1 MAAGSNSAYSLLHP
15 KIQSWIY
22 SRGWTQLNPAQ
33 VQSIHAILDTQND
46 LVISAPTASGKTEA
60 AFLPLISELLASD
73 SPKGGLIVYVS
84 PLKALINDQWKRL
97 ESLCKEVDIQIIPW
111 HGDISAATKG
121 RVSSSLRSVILITP
135 ESLEAML
142 VNRPQLA
149 RSIAKKL
156 TSFVLDEFHSFVG
169 EHRGEQLVSLLD
181 RFSLLA
187 ERYVRRVALSATLG
201 DRSAVARLLSPTKP
215 SRVQHIQTSQE
226 GQSIRLRV
234 FGFESGEVH
243 IQMDPESDEN
253 ILDKDDKEPVDFLH
267 YVGRQIYEHRNSTN
281 LIFPNSRSN
290 TEVIV
295 DIGNQ
300 LCTESGVPKCFWAHH
315 GLLSKDV
322 REDVEQ
328 RAREGAKPMSISCTS
343 TLEMGIDIGAVDSVF
358 QVGPTQ
364 SVSSLRQRLGR
375 SGRRGKQP
383 VLRAYVN
390 EKSLE
395 SPAAQNDYSVMFR
408 ESLLRSMACLELIA
422 SDWYEPPE
430 IEGISLCITAHQIL
444 SILAQAGGTS
454 ASKLWHQIQ
463 SAEAYS
469 CSLDHFK
476 EILNSLGN
484 KELIIQLSNG
494 MLTLSERGERMTH
507 SMDFY
512 TVFDTEREFSVFNS
526 GNLIARIPISSLLA
540 EGDFLLL
547 AGRRWI
553 IKSINE
559 ASQSISVVQ
568 AQVRG
573 ITPGG
578 PGRLRIH
585 TRIRKKMKQILES
598 NSMPGYVDET
608 SLKLLSEARERYHL
622 LGLHDTSVLGSHD
635 GLVTWF
641 PWSGSRSVSGIQF
654 LLTALTDDSPTVH
667 SRELVVTAKCSSF
680 LEVKEK
686 LMALSL
692 QEVEEQ
698 MLEFF
703 STTLESAVTP
713 SSGKWSW
720 LLPRSL
726 KYIDCFS
733 RDIDLPQA
741 VEELL
746 GFEPPPGEEDL
757 SAVSTGV

>member
-1 MAAGSNSAYSLLHP
+1 MAKGSSSAYSLLHP

-33 VQSIHAILDTQND
+33 VQSIHAILETNND

-60 AFLPLISELLASD
+60 AFLPLLSELLATDNQS
-73 SPKGGLIVYVS
+73 GGVIVYVS

-111 HGDISAATKG
+111 HGDITAAIKG

-142 VNRPQLA
+142 INRPQLA
-149 RSIAKKL
+149 RSIAKRL

-169 EHRGEQLVSLLD
+169 EHRGEQLVSLID
-181 RFSLLA
+181 RFSHLA

-201 DRSAVARLLSPTKP
+201 DKNAVARLLSPTKP
-215 SRVQHIQTSQE
+215 SRVHHIQASQE

-234 FGFESGEVH
+234 FGFESCESKN
-243 IQMDPESDEN
+243 QPEAEATENRSAKDE
-253 ILDKDDKEPVDFLH
+253 KEPVDFLH
-267 YVGRQIYEHRNSTN
+267 YVGLQIYEHRNSTN
-281 LIFPNSRSN
+281 LVFPNSRANS
-290 TEVIV
+290 EVIV
-295 DIGNQ
+295 DVGNE
-300 LCTESGVPKCFWAHH
+300 LCNQAGIPRCFWAHH
-315 GLLSKDV
+315 GLLSKEV

-328 RAREGAKPMSISCTS
+328 RARDGNKPMSISCTS

-383 VLRAYVN
+383 VLRAYVH
-390 EKSLE
+390 EKSLD
-395 SPAAQNDYSVMFR
+395 SHAAQNDYSVMFR

-430 IEGISLCITAHQIL
+430 IEGISLCVTAHQIL
-444 SILAQAGGTS
+444 SILAQTGGTS
-454 ASKLWHQIQ
+454 AARLWHQIQ
-463 SAEAYS
+463 AANAYT
-469 CSLDHFK
+469 CSIDQFK
-476 EILNSLGN
+476 ELLNSLGD

-512 TVFDTEREFSVFNS
+512 TVFETEREFSVFNS
-526 GNLIARIPISSLLA
+526 GNLIAKIPISSLVA

-559 ASQSISVVQ
+559 ASQSISVVR

-573 ITPGG
+573 KTPGG
-578 PGRLRIH
+578 PGRLRVH
-585 TRIRKKMKQILES
+585 TKIRKKMKQILES
-598 NSMPGYVDET
+598 DSVPGYLDET
-608 SLKLLSEARERYHL
+608 ALKLLLEARERYSL
-622 LGLHDTSVLGSHD
+622 LGLHETQVLGSQD
-635 GLVTWF
+635 GLVNWF
-641 PWSGSRSVSGIQF
+641 PWTGSRVMSGIKF
-654 LLTALTDDSPTVH
+654 LLTALTEEPPIIH
-667 SRELVVTAKCSSF
+667 SLELGITARCSSF
-680 LEVKEK
+680 LEARQK
-686 LMALSL
+686 LETLSI
-692 QEVEEQ
+692 QELEVQ

-703 STTLESAVTP
+703 SNSLDTAASP

-720 LLPRSL
+720 LLPKSL
-726 KYIDCFS
+726 KYIDCFA
-733 RDIDLPQA
+733 RDVDLPQA

-746 GFEPPPGEEDL
+746 SFVPPPAINEPIPAPL
-757 SAVSTGV
+757 

>member
-1 MAAGSNSAYSLLHP
+1 MAAGSNSAYTLLHP

-60 AFLPLISELLASD
+60 AFFPLLSELLVSD
-73 SPKGGLIVYVS
+73 APTGGVIIYVS

-97 ESLCKEVDIQIIPW
+97 ESLCREVDIQIIPW

-121 RVSSSLRSVILITP
+121 RVSRSLRSVILITP

-142 VNRPQLA
+142 INRPQLA

-169 EHRGEQLVSLLD
+169 EHRGEQLMSLID
-181 RFSLLA
+181 RFSRLA

-215 SRVQHIQTSQE
+215 SHVKHIQASQE

-234 FGFESGEVH
+234 FGFKSGEVP
-243 IQMDPESDEN
+243 IQLDSEFVEN
-253 ILDKDDKEPVDFLH
+253 SPVKDDKETVDFLH
-267 YVGRQIYEHRNSTN
+267 YVGRQIYAHRNSTN

-290 TEVIV
+290 AEVIV
-295 DIGNQ
+295 DVGNE
-300 LCTESGVPKCFWAHH
+300 LCVQDDIPKCFWAHH
-315 GLLSKDV
+315 GLLSKEV

-328 RAREGAKPMSISCTS
+328 RARDGLVPMSISCTS
-343 TLEMGIDIGAVDSVF
+343 TLEMGIDIGSVDSVF

-383 VLRAYVN
+383 VLRAYVH
-390 EKSLE
+390 EKSLD

-444 SILAQAGGTS
+444 SIIAQTGGMS
-454 ASKLWHQIQ
+454 ASKLWRQIQ
-463 SAEAYS
+463 EAEAYS
-469 CSLDHFK
+469 CSMSHFK
-476 EILNSLGN
+476 QLLNSLGE
-484 KELIIQLSNG
+484 KELLIQLSNG

-512 TVFDTEREFSVFNS
+512 TVFETEREFGVFNS
-526 GNLIARIPISSLLA
+526 GNLIAKVPVSCLLA

-573 ITPGG
+573 STPGG
-578 PGRLRIH
+578 SGRLRIH
-585 TRIRKKMKQILES
+585 TQIRKKMKQILES
-598 NSMPGYVDET
+598 DSVPGYIDET
-608 SLKLLSEARERYHL
+608 SLMLLFEARERYHI
-622 LGLHDTSVLGSHD
+622 LGLHETSVLGTRE

-641 PWSGSRSVSGIQF
+641 PWSGSRAVSAIQF
-654 LLTALTDDSPTVH
+654 LLTALTEESPTIH
-667 SRELVVTAKCSSF
+667 SRELGITAKCSSI
-680 LEVKEK
+680 LEAKKK
-686 LMALSL
+686 LELLSL
-692 QEVEEQ
+692 QEVEEK

-703 STTLESAVTP
+703 IKTMDTATSP

-726 KYIDCFS
+726 KYIDCFA
-733 RDIDLPQA
+733 RDVDLPQA
-741 VEELL
+741 IQELL
-746 GFEPPPGEEDL
+746 SFEPPPVDDDPA
-757 SAVSTGV
+757 SAESVV